1 MNAQRTVHH
10 APDAVWR
17 RYDDQ
22 VAVISLDANRVRL
35 FNGVGSFLWEH
46 CDGTTLEQMVS
57 AVCARFAVDE
67 VTARADVEGFIDDLV
82 ARGLL
87 RPIATET

>member
-1 MNAQRTVHH
+1 MNAQHTLHH

-22 VAVISLDANRVRL
+22 VAVISLDASRVRL
-35 FNGVGSFLWEH
+35 FNAVGSFLWEH
-46 CDGTTLEQMVS
+46 CDGATIDQMVS
-57 AVCARFAVDE
+57 AVCQRFAVDE
-67 VTARADVEGFIDDLV
+67 ATARADVVGFVDDLV

-87 RPIATET
+87 RSAGGQP